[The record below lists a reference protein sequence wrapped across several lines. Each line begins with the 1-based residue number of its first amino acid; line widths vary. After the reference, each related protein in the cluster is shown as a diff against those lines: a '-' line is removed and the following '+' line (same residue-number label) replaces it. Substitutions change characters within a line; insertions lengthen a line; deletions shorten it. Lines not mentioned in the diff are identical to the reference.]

1 MLNIQNLKLSF
12 GDKEVLK
19 GVDLTVNKGD
29 VVTFIGPSGTGKTTI
44 LKCVNYLVEPQE
56 GQMQLSDINVDFQK
70 INKKDILQLRR
81 NTAMVFQQFNLFKN
95 KTVVENVMDAQIVV
109 QKKSKKEAYEKSMD
123 LLGKVGLLE
132 KEKEYPS
139 KLSGGQQQRVSIAR
153 ALAVEPE
160 VVLFDEPTSSLDP
173 ELVSEVLKVIERV
186 AKTGVTILLVTHEMN
201 FARKISNK
209 VVFMENGV
217 VVEEGP
223 PEQIFENSQN
233 ERTKQFLK
241 NYYAESAEA
250 KESAETVSTIK

>member
-1 MLNIQNLKLSF
+1 MLSLQNLKIAF
-12 GDKEVLK
+12 GEKEVLR
-19 GVDLTVNKGD
+19 GVDLDVKKGD

-44 LKCVNYLVEPQE
+44 LKCINYLVEPDE
-56 GQMQLSDINVDFQK
+56 GQMQLSDINVDFK
-70 INKKDILQLRR
+70 NINKKEILKLRR

-95 KTVVENVMDAQIVV
+95 KTVVENVMDAQIAV
-109 QKKSKKEAYEKSMD
+109 QRKSKKEAYEKSVD

-160 VVLFDEPTSSLDP
+160 LILFDEPTSSLDP
-173 ELVSEVLKVIERV
+173 ELVTEVLKVIERV
-186 AKTGVTILLVTHEMN
+186 AKTGVTILLVTHEMD

-209 VVFMENGV
+209 VVFMENGK
-217 VVEEGP
+217 VVEQGP

-233 ERTKQFLK
+233 ERTKQFLR
-241 NYYAESAEA
+241 NYYLNEKVAAEVEKVAAE
-250 KESAETVSTIK
+250 VY

>member
-19 GVDLTVNKGD
+19 GVDLDVNKGD

-44 LKCVNYLVEPQE
+44 LKCINYLVEPSE
-56 GQMQLSDINVDFQK
+56 GQMQLSDIDVDFQN
-70 INKKDILQLRR
+70 ITKKEILQLRR

-95 KTVVENVMDAQIVV
+95 KTVVENVMDAQIAV
-109 QKKSKKEAYEKSMD
+109 QKKSKKEAHEKSMD
-123 LLGKVGLLE
+123 LLKKVGLLD

-160 VVLFDEPTSSLDP
+160 IVLFDEPTSSLDP
-173 ELVSEVLKVIERV
+173 ELVTEVLKVIERV
-186 AKTGVTILLVTHEMN
+186 AKTGVTILLVTHEMD

-209 VVFMENGV
+209 VVFMEAGK
-217 VVEEGP
+217 VVEQGP

-241 NYYAESAEA
+241 NYYAEAAEVEAAEA
-250 KESAETVSTIK
+250 K